1 MQRPQTQP
9 NYLVRVAL
17 IALAL
22 GLLARAVQP
31 ARIAADYQQAATLER
46 AGQPDRAAGLLR
58 EVVARQPWRGI
69 LWERIARLELDA
81 NQPAAALE
89 AFMQAE
95 QHATLSADAWLQRG
109 EAYLRDAQ
117 PEAAIS
123 AWQAG
128 LDAGGEAALFYERI
142 YRVQRDGGAWQAAL
156 VTAQEWHARYPENA
170 WVEMQSGLLL
180 LATGQQDTAL
190 PVLLEAARIAPE
202 YSPTVETLRE
212 AIGQANLSDEPAYRS
227 LVLGRAL
234 GSLGEWELAEQLILE
249 ATRIAPQYAEAWGF
263 LGEARQNLGKDGYP
277 DLTAAETLNPDSI
290 IVQALLAVYWRRQD
304 SPALAM
310 RAIEKMIALEPDQ
323 VLWVIEAGNTQAEL
337 GDLIAARAYFTQAIE
352 MEAGSVQAWKSLAAY
367 SLFYGDDVTGTA
379 LPAARQALTL
389 APNDPVALDLMG
401 SVFLALGDLVSAERF
416 LQRAIQ
422 QDSTLASAHLHL
434 GQVFLQKG
442 DLAGALA
449 PLNTALRLSPQGAE
463 GRLAQRLLDEIGSTG
478 P

>member
-1 MQRPQTQP
+1 
-9 NYLVRVAL
+9 
-17 IALAL
+17 
-22 GLLARAVQP
+22 
-31 ARIAADYQQAATLER
+31 
-46 AGQPDRAAGLLR
+46 
-58 EVVARQPWRGI
+58 
-69 LWERIARLELDA
+69 
-81 NQPAAALE
+81 
-89 AFMQAE
+89 
-95 QHATLSADAWLQRG
+95 
-109 EAYLRDAQ
+109 
-117 PEAAIS
+117 
-123 AWQAG
+123 
-128 LDAGGEAALFYERI
+128 
-142 YRVQRDGGAWQAAL
+142 
-156 VTAQEWHARYPENA
+156 
-170 WVEMQSGLLL
+170 
-180 LATGQQDTAL
+180 
-190 PVLLEAARIAPE
+190 
-202 YSPTVETLRE
+202 
-212 AIGQANLSDEPAYRS
+212 
-227 LVLGRAL
+227 
-234 GSLGEWELAEQLILE
+234 
-249 ATRIAPQYAEAWGF
+249 
-263 LGEARQNLGKDGYP
+263 
-277 DLTAAETLNPDSI
+277 
-290 IVQALLAVYWRRQD
+290 
-304 SPALAM
+304 M

-434 GQVFLQKG
+434 GQVFLQKS